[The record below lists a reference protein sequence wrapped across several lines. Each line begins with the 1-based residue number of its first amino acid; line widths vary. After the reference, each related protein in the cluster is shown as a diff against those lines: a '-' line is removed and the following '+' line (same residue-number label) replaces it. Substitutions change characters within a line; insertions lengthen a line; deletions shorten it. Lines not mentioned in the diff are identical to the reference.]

1 MSSPWLFLPLEDYEG
16 HIASP
21 GVQPLS
27 VLAELFKRALDYC
40 LPESVAVLGVAGG
53 NGLEQVDYTATE
65 RVPDTLPQ
73 KCQKEIPEKS
83 DFAFPFG
90 SLLQPKPTH
99 HARTQGESNGVA
111 FDNKRSEMK
120 GEL

>member
-1 MSSPWLFLPLEDYEG
+1 MSSPWLFIPLEDYAG
-16 HIASP
+16 HMASP
-21 GVQPLS
+21 GVQQLS

-73 KCQKEIPEKS
+73 SPEMPKGKS
-83 DFAFPFG
+83 GKIGLRVSVRFVIAAQADPSCPDTRG
-90 SLLQPKPTH
+90 IE
-99 HARTQGESNGVA
+99 RNCI
-111 FDNKRSEMK
+111 
-120 GEL
+120 